1 MAVDGAGVVED
12 VRRRSV
18 RWWRVGAVC
27 REAAGVCRGRMVRRV
42 SRMCVG
48 EVSVGGGS
56 GRAVGVKTGR
66 GASGVKTGRGA
77 SVGVAVVLDV
87 WAFAGAGAAV
97 GVGRAAA

>member
-1 MAVDGAGVVED
+1 LAWGGPK
-12 VRRRSV
+12 
-18 RWWRVGAVC
+18 
-27 REAAGVCRGRMVRRV
+27 AAGVCRGWLVRRV

-56 GRAVGVKTGR
+56 GRSAGEKAGR
-66 GASGVKTGRGA
+66 AAGAWCV
-77 SVGVAVVLDV
+77 VVLDV

>member
-27 REAAGVCRGRMVRRV
+27 REAAGVCRGWMVRRV

-56 GRAVGVKTGR
+56 GRSAGEKAGR
-66 GASGVKTGRGA
+66 AAGAWCV
-77 SVGVAVVLDV
+77 VVLDV